1 MISLCFCL
9 ASCLSLPFLIFLFF
23 STLLLEGIIQFKG
36 SLLAPTQP
44 RLIFHHCQQQWKASE
59 EVKEDHEPYCKEKIF
74 VFPFD
79 FGIQKVSEHLMRT
92 KHYYRI
98 IQMCLDCECSM
109 TSSLL
114 KGPGQVMSDFNSHSH
129 RLASLAFW
137 RPIKPD
143 SSPLSLAEGMLKAG
157 KEQLSGMLKSFMME
171 SVNSTNGSLSPCCL
185 VHFISRKSRW
195 QKLYWTLT
203 VSPHILFCS
212 FEKHLY

>member
-1 MISLCFCL
+1 
-9 ASCLSLPFLIFLFF
+9 
-23 STLLLEGIIQFKG
+23 
-36 SLLAPTQP
+36 
-44 RLIFHHCQQQWKASE
+44 
-59 EVKEDHEPYCKEKIF
+59 
-74 VFPFD
+74 
-79 FGIQKVSEHLMRT
+79 
-92 KHYYRI
+92 
-98 IQMCLDCECSM
+98 MCLDCECSM

-212 FEKHLY
+212 FEKHLYEDSVRLSVKFGPENDNKSQVGNTCQNPESHCLPVVSLLGSSFSPSP